1 MKDMKSVW
9 LKPGKERA
17 VVNRHPWIF
26 SGAIAKKS
34 KDISPGDEIT
44 INDHQG
50 SFLAKGHW
58 CSPEGLS
65 CRILSFEPD
74 VSFDEG
80 FYKARFAEA
89 FAARKRFLLP
99 NINTNGY
106 RLIFGEADGLSGLVC
121 DIFADTASIEL
132 SNPGLSQAMPL
143 LADFLHKELGV
154 RHVYCH
160 ESSLEQGMWLKGQS
174 QKVRFLEQGLLF
186 QADIDGGQKTG
197 HFLDQRD
204 NRQLVREWAHER
216 QVLDAFCY
224 SGGFSVYALAGQ
236 ANRVTSVD
244 IAEKAI
250 DLCSSN
256 VAVNGF
262 SARHEAIKADC
273 FSYLR
278 HVPKN
283 AFDFIILDPPAF
295 AKSAQAQERAARG
308 YKDINWLML
317 KAIAPGGVLLTF
329 SCSQHIDEDLF
340 QKIIFAAAK
349 DAKREV
355 SIVKKLG
362 QGVDHPVSL
371 YCPQSQYLKGL
382 ALYVR

>member
-1 MKDMKSVW
+1 MKLVW

-17 VVNRHPWIF
+17 VLNRHPWIF
-26 SGAIAKKS
+26 SGAIGKKP
-34 KDISPGDEIT
+34 KDLSPGDEIT
-44 INDHQG
+44 ISDHQG

-58 CSPEGLS
+58 CSFEGLS
-65 CRILSFEPD
+65 CRILSFEHE
-74 VSFDEG
+74 VSFDEA
-80 FYKARFAEA
+80 FYTARFTEA
-89 FAARKRFLLP
+89 WLARKRFSLP
-99 NINTNGY
+99 NTNTNGY

-132 SNPGLSQAMPL
+132 SNPGLTHVMPL
-143 LADFLHKELGV
+143 LTEFLHKQLHV
-154 RHVYCH
+154 HHVYVH
-160 ESSLEQGMWLKGQS
+160 DASHEQGSWLKGQR
-174 QKVRFLEQGLLF
+174 QDVRFLEQGLLF

-204 NRQLVREWAHER
+204 NRQLVRDWAHER

-236 ANRVTSVD
+236 ARRVTSVD

-250 DLCSSN
+250 DLCTNN
-256 VAVNGF
+256 VALNGF
-262 SARHEAIKADC
+262 SVRHEAVKADC

-278 HVPKN
+278 QIAKN
-283 AFDFIILDPPAF
+283 AFDVIILDPPAF
-295 AKSAQAQERAARG
+295 AKSAHAQERAARG
-308 YKDINWLML
+308 YKDINWLAL

-340 QKIIFAAAK
+340 QKIVFAAAK

-371 YCPQSQYLKGL
+371 YCPQSHYLKGL